1 MKYDPHLQ
9 LKRFLQGPP
18 EEREDARQNLLA
30 MGERAVPYILE
41 TLAEG
46 SIDAPSHAEWYS
58 HEILLAGMSLLVE
71 FKDSRSLWFLLR
83 VTQERYAVHG
93 LFHDALNAIARRGSP
108 EDVVALLDLLRHVKP
123 RWKDGE
129 LIWDVQTTYA
139 VWIATAVVQLA
150 ERDPRPELRAA
161 LPMLTLHPFLPVE
174 FVGLHRRL
182 KAALARETLPIPAS
196 ASPSAVKSLPI
207 PVEHPDDRV

>member
-1 MKYDPHLQ
+1 MKYDPQHQ
-9 LKRFLQGPP
+9 LKRFLQGQP

-30 MGERAVPYILE
+30 LGERAVPSLLE

-46 SIDAPSHAEWYS
+46 SIDAPLHAEKYS
-58 HEILLAGMSLLVE
+58 HETLLAGMRLLVE
-71 FKDSRSLWFLLR
+71 FSSPRSLWFLLR

-93 LFHDALNAIARRGSP
+93 LFYDTLNAIARRGSP
-108 EDVVALLDLLRHVKP
+108 EDIVALLDLLRHAKP
-123 RWKDGE
+123 RWKEGE

-139 VWIATAVVQLA
+139 VWIATALVQLA

-161 LPMLTLHPFLPVE
+161 LPLLTLHPFLPVE

-182 KAALARETLPIPAS
+182 KAALASESLPIPAG
-196 ASPSAVKSLPI
+196 ASLSTGEGLPI
-207 PVEHPDDRV
+207 PVERPDDRV